1 MGSYA
6 CLYVLN
12 IHIKYS
18 LIGKRTFPLRIF
30 LNRVFSIVKV
40 GNELIIVVWVAL
52 REKQVNLLD
61 FCCFLVL
68 QEYHSQMRMKALPQ
82 C

>member
-1 MGSYA
+1 MKTTYHYEEETQG
-6 CLYVLN
+6 
-12 IHIKYS
+12 
-18 LIGKRTFPLRIF
+18 
-30 LNRVFSIVKV
+30 LNRQLPWLE
-40 GNELIIVVWVAL
+40 ELIMVVWIEL
-52 REKQVNLLD
+52 REKQVNLLG

>member
-1 MGSYA
+1 MCSYA

-12 IHIKYS
+12 IHNKYS

-30 LNRVFSIVKV
+30 LNMVFSIVMM
-40 GNELIIVVWVAL
+40 GNELIMVVRLVL
-52 REKQVNLLD
+52 REKQVNLLG